1 MVFAGAYLF
10 RRPETRAGA
19 LLQELQRTGPEI
31 CGTALPLL
39 VGGGRMRKGRS
50 ASGRR
55 WMGWDRDVK
64 EAEEVATIN
73 EVVVR
78 LLLPLPHGCGP
89 DFGAAGGA
97 RRWRLARAEWAGKRA
112 EGVAAWAR
120 EVNADG
126 GAGAGAGRGGELMA
140 GRFF

>member
-1 MVFAGAYLF
+1 M
-10 RRPETRAGA
+10 
-19 LLQELQRTGPEI
+19 
-31 CGTALPLL
+31 
-39 VGGGRMRKGRS
+39 
-50 ASGRR
+50 
-55 WMGWDRDVK
+55 K

-78 LLLPLPHGCGP
+78 LLLPLPHGRGP

-112 EGVAAWAR
+112 EGAAVWAR

-126 GAGAGAGRGGELMA
+126 GAGAGAGGGGELMA
-140 GRFF
+140 GGLFFTVAGLARPPRQAGDVPWAVAVAAAAEAGARRRSTEVA